1 MPSPF
6 DCRPFFR
13 LGRSARGGLLLLGLF
28 LEAIGATAARAEGLE
43 FVYPSSPFPW
53 FVAEVLGV
61 LLLVAV
67 AILLYLL
74 RYILGDKQI
83 RLGAD
88 LQKSLE
94 KSYLERQREEFK
106 KKSEAL
112 NERIRAVRNQ
122 LSTLF
127 TKVKN
132 LSTTLDPEQLFQN
145 INDMLVQEV
154 GVSKFILFLHDR
166 EKQELYPC
174 RWQGFP
180 DSIKG
185 TLIIPLHQP
194 HFLTFAFQ
202 RRRPVYRL
210 AATDDLETRPLIDLP
225 PLPGTLLA
233 LPIHTQTESL
243 GVIHLEAFQGERQEI
258 DEADLRFLTSLGSF
272 MGMALANA
280 NILLQTRDELTST
293 RQLTEQQLQEKKRLK
308 EIFSRYTSPELV
320 ETIMKNPGSIRMGG
334 TTKTATILFSDIA
347 GFTRFSSRLTPEQ
360 VVHAI
365 NEYLSRMTEI
375 VLDNNGEIDKFIGD
389 AVMAR
394 FGVLADLPL
403 PGLSAVRAALA
414 MLEEVRHLQA
424 RWAQEGREGFSIR
437 IGIATGPVLAGNIG
451 SERRSEFTVMGT
463 TVNLASRLE
472 ALNKELKS
480 SLLIDE
486 PTYEQISNEVRAVP
500 RENVAIRGL
509 EGTMRVYEVLGYREE
524 AGVRGRGKIIRMKD
538 KMAAGRSGQPP
549 AEPLPAEPVSDA
561 TPEPVQDHRP
571 GGGS

>member
-1 MPSPF
+1 MRSA
-6 DCRPFFR
+6 DRHTTWRGQR
-13 LGRSARGGLLLLGLF
+13 LGAWLRPVGIVLVNVLAPP
-28 LEAIGATAARAEGLE
+28 TWAEGLE
-43 FVYPSSPFPW
+43 FVYPSNPFPW
-53 FVAEVLGV
+53 FVVEILGV
-61 LLLVAV
+61 LLLL
-67 AILLYLL
+67 AIAGILYLL
-74 RYILGDKQI
+74 RYVLGDNQI
-83 RLGAD
+83 KIGPD
-88 LQKSLE
+88 LKRTLE
-94 KSYLERQREEFK
+94 KSYVEKQREEFK

-127 TKVKN
+127 SKVKN
-132 LSTTLDPEQLFQN
+132 LSTTLDPEELFKN

-154 GVSKFILFLHDR
+154 GASKFILFLYDR
-166 EKQELYPC
+166 GKQELYPC
-174 RWQGFP
+174 RWRGFP
-180 DSIKG
+180 DTIQR
-185 TLIIPLHQP
+185 TLVIPLSQP
-194 HFLTFAFQ
+194 HFLTFAFT

-210 AATDDLETRPLIDLP
+210 AATEDLETRPLVDLA

-233 LPIHTQTESL
+233 LPIHTPSESL
-243 GVIHLEAFQGERQEI
+243 GVVHFETFQDERQEI

-272 MGMALANA
+272 MGMALSNA

-293 RQLTEQQLQEKKRLK
+293 RQLTERQLQEKKRLK
-308 EIFSRYTSPELV
+308 EVFSRYTSAELV
-320 ETIMKNPGSIRMGG
+320 ETIMKNPGSIHMGG

-347 GFTRFSSRLTPEQ
+347 GFTKFSSKLTPEQ

-394 FGVLADLPL
+394 FGVLADLPM

-424 RWAQEGREGFSIR
+424 RWAQEGREGFRIR

-472 ALNKELKS
+472 SLNKELNS
-480 SLLIDE
+480 SLLVDE
-486 PTYEQISNEVRAVP
+486 TTYEQISNEVRAVP
-500 RENVAIRGL
+500 RENVSIRGL
-509 EGTMRVYEVLGYREE
+509 EGAMRVYEVQGYREE
-524 AGVRGRGKIIRMKD
+524 SGSTGRGKIIRMKD
-538 KMAAGRSGQPP
+538 KVWQGKTARP
-549 AEPLPAEPVSDA
+549 AVAPLPAEPPVEGD
-561 TPEPVQDHRP
+561 PELPKERLP
-571 GGGS
+571 GRGE

>member
-1 MPSPF
+1 MDEWHWGASIPRASWVLAGF
-6 DCRPFFR
+6 V
-13 LGRSARGGLLLLGLF
+13 LGVMGVKPAWGSEDLTFILPA
-28 LEAIGATAARAEGLE
+28 
-43 FVYPSSPFPW
+43 SPFPW
-53 FVAEVLGV
+53 LVAEVLGV
-61 LLLVAV
+61 LLVGAIGLN
-67 AILLYLL
+67 ILLL
-74 RYILGDKQI
+74 RVVLGSKKVT
-83 RLGAD
+83 LSKE

-94 KSYLERQREEFK
+94 KTYLEKQREDFK
-106 KKSEAL
+106 RKSEAL
-112 NERIRAVRNQ
+112 QDKIKAVRHQ
-122 LSTLF
+122 LSVLF
-127 TKVKN
+127 LKVKT
-132 LSTTLDPEQLFQN
+132 LSTTLDPEQLFN
-145 INDMLVQEV
+145 GIVELLTQEI
-154 GVSKFILFLHDR
+154 GVARFILFLHDR
-166 EKQELYPC
+166 QKEELFPV
-174 RWQGFP
+174 RWGGYDGDIGQTCL
-180 DSIKG
+180 IK
-185 TLIIPLHQP
+185 TAHP

-210 AATDDLETRPLIDLP
+210 AATEDVETRSLIDRP
-225 PLPGTLLA
+225 PLPGTMLA
-233 LPIHTQTESL
+233 LPIHTANESL
-243 GVIHLEAFQGERQEI
+243 GVLHIESFQDGREEI
-258 DEADLRFLTSLGSF
+258 DDADLRFFTSLGSF
-272 MGMALANA
+272 IGMALSNA
-280 NILLQTRDELTST
+280 NILLQTKEELTST
-293 RQLTEQQLQEKKRLK
+293 KQLTEQQLQEKKRLK

-320 ETIMKNPGSIRMGG
+320 ETIMKNPGSICMGG

-424 RWAQEGREGFSIR
+424 RWAQEGREGFCIR

-472 ALNKELKS
+472 ALNKELGS
-480 SLLIDE
+480 SLLVDE

-524 AGVRGRGKIIRMKD
+524 AGARGRGKIIRMKD
-538 KMAAGRSGQPP
+538 KMATSRSGQPP

-571 GGGS
+571 GGGG

>member
-1 MPSPF
+1 
-6 DCRPFFR
+6 
-13 LGRSARGGLLLLGLF
+13 LLSLF
-28 LEAIGATAARAEGLE
+28 LGAVGATAARAEGLE

-61 LLLVAV
+61 VLLVAV
-67 AILLYLL
+67 AIILYLL

-145 INDMLVQEV
+145 INDMLIQEV
-154 GVSKFILFLHDR
+154 GVSKFILFLYDR

-185 TLIIPLHQP
+185 TLGIPLHQP
-194 HFLTFAFQ
+194 HFLTFAFH

-210 AATDDLETRPLIDLP
+210 AATDDLETRSLIDQP

-243 GVIHLEAFQGERQEI
+243 GVIHLEAFQDERQEI

-280 NILLQTRDELTST
+280 NILLQTREELTST
-293 RQLTEQQLQEKKRLK
+293 KQLTEQQLQEKKRLK

-472 ALNKELKS
+472 SLNKELKS
-480 SLLIDE
+480 SLLVDE
-486 PTYEQISNEVRAVP
+486 PTYEQVSNEVRAVP
-500 RENVAIRGL
+500 RENIAIRGL

-524 AGVRGRGKIIRMKD
+524 AGTRGRAKIIRMKD
-538 KMAAGRSGQPP
+538 KVATGRPGQAP
-549 AEPLPAEPVSDA
+549 AEPLPADPAGDPV
-561 TPEPVQDHRP
+561 PEAVEGHRP
-571 GGGS
+571 GGGG